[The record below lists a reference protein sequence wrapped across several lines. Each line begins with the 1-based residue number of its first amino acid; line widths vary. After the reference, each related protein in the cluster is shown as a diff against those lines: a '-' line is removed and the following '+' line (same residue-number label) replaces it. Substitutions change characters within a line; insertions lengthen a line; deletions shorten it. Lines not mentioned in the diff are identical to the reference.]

1 MFKPL
6 EMVKVTLQVLRS
18 DVAKVTHVIAKQG
31 LLHLLDSQ
39 KFARQVKKVSD
50 EKFLDLLSRFNQL
63 EQELSKICADLSI
76 GRKMRKDIEVEP
88 EQDLEDLETT
98 VKRIRKDLT
107 GPGEQLKRIQR
118 QRDENRRRLEL
129 LRSISEAGA
138 DLQTVQ
144 KFSYFYKSIGFIAT
158 RDLHRF
164 EASLGAIRYI
174 LVPLTTIENR
184 SLIVV
189 LCSPK
194 DKETLNRALHSAYFE
209 QINLP
214 DLGKGDLKETI
225 AKLETKDEQLSEK
238 RRQLSREL
246 RDTQAHVVEELQV
259 IREKVLLALLIL
271 KAQQYYGKSS
281 RSYIIMGW
289 VPKNNVNDL
298 QEEVKRVTDGR
309 TRFEV
314 SDPEMVEEVQKGL
327 LKIPILFNNPYLVR
341 PFETIVFNYGT
352 VGYKEIDPTPIL
364 ALSFL
369 LMFGMMFGDVGHGLV
384 LFGLG
389 YWIFKKFY
397 QFLDYGIIVME
408 CGVSSMLF
416 GFLYGSIF
424 GVEHWLPA
432 LWLHPAEDMNTFMA
446 FAIGLGVVMIST
458 GVVLNIINAF
468 RRKDY
473 ESGILGHYG
482 IVGGVFYWMCVGL
495 GLKYAIQGHL
505 GVSTTTLMLLLA
517 VPLSGI
523 FFREPLGHLLFKKQH
538 DDEEGGGKIF
548 PSGIG
553 MFFMEALVEV
563 LDVVIHY
570 LGNTVSFIRTAAF
583 ALAHGGLF
591 IAVFSL
597 ADILAQL
604 KGGGL
609 WYALVILFGNIGI
622 IALEGLVVSIQ
633 TIRLEYYEFFSKF
646 FHGGGEKFTP
656 LTMD

>member
-39 KFARQVKKVSD
+39 KFARQIGKVSD
-50 EKFLDLLSRFNQL
+50 EQFLDILSRFNQL
-63 EQELSKICADLSI
+63 EQELSKTCAALSI

-88 EQDLEDLETT
+88 EQELQDIETT
-98 VKRIRKDLT
+98 VKRIQKDLA
-107 GPGEQLKRIQR
+107 GPAEQLKRIQR
-118 QRDENRRRLEL
+118 QRDENHERLSL
-129 LRSISEAGA
+129 LRSISEAGP

-144 KFSYFYKSIGFIAT
+144 KFSYFYKSVGFIAT
-158 RDLHRF
+158 KDLHRF
-164 EASLGAIRYI
+164 EASLGSIRYI
-174 LVPLTTIENR
+174 MVPLTTIENR
-184 SLIVV
+184 SLIVA

-194 DKETLNRALHSAYFE
+194 DKDTLARALHSSYFE
-209 QINLP
+209 QIALP
-214 DLGKGDLKETI
+214 DFSAGDLNDIITDMA
-225 AKLETKDEQLSEK
+225 AKDDQLSEQ
-238 RRQLSREL
+238 RLQLSQEL
-246 RDTQAHVVEELQV
+246 RDTQAHVVEELQLL
-259 IREKVLLALLIL
+259 REKVLLALLIL

-289 VPKNNVNDL
+289 VPKTQVVRL
-298 QEEVKRVTDGR
+298 QEEVIRITEGR
-309 TRFEV
+309 ARFEV
-314 SDPEMVEEVQKGL
+314 SEPEMVEEVQKGL

-341 PFETIVFNYGT
+341 PFESLVFNYGT
-352 VGYKEIDPTPIL
+352 VGYTEIDPTPIL

-416 GFLYGSIF
+416 GVLYGSIF
-424 GVEHWLPA
+424 GIEHWLPA

-446 FAIGLGVVMIST
+446 FAIGLGVFMISA
-458 GVVLNIINAF
+458 GVILNVINSF

-482 IVGGVFYWMCVGL
+482 ILGGVFYWMCVGL
-495 GLKYAIQGHL
+495 GLKYAVQGHL
-505 GVSTTTLMLLLA
+505 GVSTTTLILLLA

-538 DDEEGGGKIF
+538 GEEGGGKIF

-553 MFFMEALVEV
+553 MFIMEAVIEIM
-563 LDVVIHY
+563 DVVIHY

-609 WYALVILFGNIGI
+609 WYVLVIIIGNIGI

-656 LTMD
+656 LTME